1 MLNPES
7 NPYELMGGETAVR
20 KLVDRFYDLMDTMPE
35 TYVIRQMHASDLSG
49 AREKLYMF
57 LSGWLGGPPLY
68 TKKYGHPRLRARHL
82 PFKIGE
88 AERDQWM
95 MCMNQAVDEQIEDED
110 LKQHLKQAFYKTA
123 DFMRNQ
129 GLPDPLQM

>member
-35 TYVIRQMHASDLSG
+35 TYVIRQMHASDLNG
-49 AREKLYMF
+49 AREKLFMF

-68 TKKYGHPRLRARHL
+68 IKKYGHPRLRARHL

-95 MCMNQAVDEQIEDED
+95 MCMNQAIDEQIEDED

-129 GLPDPLQM
+129 DLPNPLQM

>member
-20 KLVDRFYDLMDTMPE
+20 RLVDRFYDLMDTLPE
-35 TYVIRQMHASDLSG
+35 TYGIRQMHASDLSG
-49 AREKLYMF
+49 AREKLFMF

-68 TKKYGHPRLRARHL
+68 VKKFGHPRLRARHL

-88 AERDQWM
+88 SERDQWM
-95 MCMNQAVDEQIEDED
+95 MCMNQALDEQIKDED
-110 LKQHLKQAFYKTA
+110 LKEHLKLAFYKTA

-129 GLPDPLQM
+129 DLPNPLQM